1 MNNMKDYHDLYLNA
15 DVLSL
20 TCAFETFR
28 KESINSFELNPGHFC
43 LLLVIA
49 GTRW

>member
-1 MNNMKDYHDLYLNA
+1 MKDYHDLYLNA

-20 TCAFETFR
+20 TFAFETFR